1 MYLSRLVLLT
11 ALLAGAAGHQVAAQQ
26 GTEKEIK
33 VGTNAFTLGDP
44 VPSWVDRA
52 TLPEVTTTQPI
63 VVRLADSQYLVD
75 KVPMVYIRRATQI
88 NDAASLTAAGRI
100 SISFAPEY
108 ERVQLHAIRIERGQE
123 QLDRTTSS
131 NVRFL
136 QREQGLDYGV
146 YSGRVTASILIDD
159 LRVGDTL
166 DIEYSTSGENP
177 VFGGKYI
184 GAAGW
189 DQAYLTLRRRVV
201 LNHPV
206 GRHPTWRMV
215 GDRALPAV
223 TPKETIKNGVRRL
236 EFDQPALPGTP
247 VEALTSPDFFTFR
260 FIQFSEFE
268 SWNDVAHWANDL
280 FEGKPVI
287 TDDLRTEV
295 DRIRALGSDE
305 ARVASALEFVQTQI
319 RYFSV
324 SLGESSH
331 RPTPPGEVLRRRYG
345 DCKDKSLLLISM
357 LRELGIES
365 KPVLLQMGR
374 RAGLDK
380 TLPSPQFF
388 NHVIVQTVVGGKIYF
403 LDPTRLGQHG
413 QLDRMG
419 QMHEGA
425 QILVVARDTAALS
438 QIPAESGDV
447 IADEVSERGTLALFG
462 EPGQLEVRH
471 VWHGVRAEGLRLL
484 FERASRERVIKIVG
498 DGMERRY
505 PGASLAGDPAIKD
518 DRASNEFSITANYKI
533 PKLATEING
542 NWVVAFSPDNL
553 QNVLANSPSANRTS
567 PLRIPGFPFHG
578 KYQFEMV
585 FPEQVS
591 ASIDPHEQ
599 DIANNAFKAT
609 VTDYFRGNVARKSID
624 LKTLRASV
632 EASDYPGFAED
643 FRSLNKAI
651 GNGFSVNKAIFD
663 ASVAGSAKA
672 DLAHRLQ
679 DQALEVI
686 KKATETIDGGK
697 LAGADLANVYCLRG
711 GAQSNLGR
719 QEQALQDVNNAVR
732 IAPNAVSFSCRAET
746 YNRFGQFEKS
756 IADHTNAI
764 ALGAATNGLVYRA
777 RGISRVYAG
786 HLAEANADFAKASE
800 LSDKETRIYSEMW
813 FVATSGRLHK
823 PIPPELVARA
833 TAEAGGEWPR
843 AGLAMLTGKLSPE
856 DMLKSLDKKQ
866 GDERQMA
873 LTEAYFYLGQY
884 YLLAGDRAKA
894 QESFEKTR
902 GFGVINYLE
911 YSSAEFELESLK
923 KPNAAAAAKS
933 GTAAAAKPSTAPAAK
948 PSTAAAAKPGTAP
961 ASKPSAAPAA
971 KPSIVTVAKPNGA
984 VPPKPSAAASA
995 KPPSAQRAVAQ

>member
-1 MYLSRLVLLT
+1 MYLSRFILVT
-11 ALLAGAAGHQVAAQQ
+11 ALFAFAAGHQAAAQQ
-26 GTEKEIK
+26 ATEKEIK
-33 VGTNAFTLGDP
+33 LGTNAFTIGDP

-52 TLPEVTTTQPI
+52 ALPEVTQTQPI
-63 VVRLADSQYLVD
+63 VVRLADGQYLAD
-75 KVPMVYIRRATQI
+75 RVPVVYVRRATQI
-88 NDAASLTAAGRI
+88 NNAASLTAAGRV

-108 ERVQLHAIRIERGQE
+108 EHVQLHAIRIERGQE
-123 QLDRTTSS
+123 QLDRTTTS
-131 NVRFL
+131 NIRFL
-136 QREQGLDYGV
+136 QREQGLDNGI

-166 DIEYSTSGENP
+166 DIEYSTFGENP
-177 VFGGKYI
+177 VFGGKFI
-184 GAAGW
+184 GVAGW
-189 DQAYLTLRRRVV
+189 DQIYPTLRRRVV

-206 GRHPTWRMV
+206 DRHPTWRVV
-215 GDRALPAV
+215 GDRAAAAI
-223 TPKETIKNGVRRL
+223 TPKETIQNGVRRL

-260 FIQFSEFE
+260 FIQFSEFGT
-268 SWNDVAHWANDL
+268 WNDVAHWATDL
-280 FEGKPVI
+280 FEGKPDI
-287 TDDLRTEV
+287 TDDLRAAVE
-295 DRIRALGSDE
+295 RIRALGSDE
-305 ARVASALEFVQTQI
+305 ARAVSALEFVQTQI

-331 RPTPPGEVLRRRYG
+331 RPSPPDAVLRRRYG
-345 DCKDKSLLLISM
+345 DCKDKSLLLITM

-388 NHVIVQTVVGGKIYF
+388 NHVIVQAVVGGKTYF

-425 QILVVARDTAALS
+425 QILVVARDTTALS
-438 QIPAESGDV
+438 QIPAGNADV
-447 IADEVSERGTLALFG
+447 IADEVSERGTLARFG
-462 EPGQLEVRH
+462 EPGQLDVRH

-484 FERASRERVIKIVG
+484 FERAPREQVIKIVG

-505 PGASLAGDPAIKD
+505 PGASLAGDPSIKD
-518 DRASNEFSITANYKI
+518 DRASNEFSISASYKI
-533 PKLATEING
+533 PKLATEIDG
-542 NWVVAFSPDNL
+542 NWVVAFAPDNL
-553 QNVLANSPSANRTS
+553 QNVLTGSSSANRTT

-591 ASIDPHEQ
+591 ASIDPREQ
-599 DIANNAFKAT
+599 AIANNSFSAT

-632 EASDYPGFAED
+632 ETSDYPGFAED

-651 GNGFSVNKAIFD
+651 GNGFSVNKAFFD
-663 ASVAGSAKA
+663 ARVAGAANA

-679 DQALEVI
+679 DQALETI
-686 KKATETIDGGK
+686 KKTTETIDGGK

-711 GAQSNLGR
+711 GAQANLGR
-719 QEQALQDVNNAVR
+719 QEEALQDVNNAVR
-732 IAPNAVSFSCRAET
+732 IAPNAVSLSCRAET

-756 IADHTNAI
+756 IADHTDAI
-764 ALGAATNGLVYRA
+764 ALGSATNGLVFRA

-786 HLAEANADFAKASE
+786 HLAEANADFAKATE

-813 FVATSGRLHK
+813 LVATSGQLHK
-823 PIPPELVARA
+823 PIPAELAARA
-833 TAEAGGEWPR
+833 AAEAGGEWPR
-843 AGLAMLTGKLSPE
+843 AGLAMLIGKLSPD
-856 DMLKSLDKKQ
+856 DMLKSLEKKQ

-873 LTEAYFYLGQY
+873 LAEAYFYLGQY

-902 GFGVINYLE
+902 SLGVINYLE
-911 YSSAEFELESLK
+911 HTSAEFELERLK
-923 KPNAAAAAKS
+923 KPN
-933 GTAAAAKPSTAPAAK
+933 TAAAVKPNTAAAIKPNTAAVAKPSVAAPPK
-948 PSTAAAAKPGTAP
+948 PNTAA
-961 ASKPSAAPAA
+961 
-971 KPSIVTVAKPNGA
+971 
-984 VPPKPSAAASA
+984 PPKPSAAAPPKPNTATSA
-995 KPPSAQRAVAQ
+995 KLPSAQRAVAQ